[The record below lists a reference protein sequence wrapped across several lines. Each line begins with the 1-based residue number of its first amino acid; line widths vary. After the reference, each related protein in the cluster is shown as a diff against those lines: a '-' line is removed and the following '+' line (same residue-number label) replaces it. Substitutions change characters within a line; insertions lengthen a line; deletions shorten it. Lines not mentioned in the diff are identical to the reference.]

1 MGTGRTD
8 EHLLVIKHGALGDII
23 QGLDAFASLR
33 AGNPNA
39 HIAVMTSPAFA
50 GLMASMPW
58 FDEVISDDRGGI
70 TKVASA
76 LAIRRQLRRDWSC
89 VIDLQ
94 CSRRT
99 ARYHRFHVKKGTRW
113 IGTAPNC
120 SDPLPDFTGVNNRD
134 RMMHAVRLANG
145 VEASA
150 DLTWLMPDD
159 IHAPDSVSA
168 AAFTPPPGKFVV
180 FISGCS
186 PHRPE
191 KRWPAAHFAAVGR
204 RFIDRGY
211 GVVLVGTAA
220 DEGTVNDILHALPDA
235 VNACGNTNIGQLT
248 WLLAHADFVLGNDTG
263 PIFLAAKAGTKTL
276 VLMGA
281 ATIPDAMRPIQAN
294 AQWIHRP
301 QISAITP
308 DAVLDRIDAMMG
320 TKNA

>member
-1 MGTGRTD
+1 MGTGRTPKN
-8 EHLLVIKHGALGDII
+8 LLVIKHGALGDII

-33 AGNPNA
+33 AGNPDA

-58 FDEVISDDRGGI
+58 FDEVIGDDRAGI
-70 TKVASA
+70 TKLASA
-76 LAIRRQLRRDWSC
+76 LTIRRQLRRDWSC

-99 ARYHRFHVKKGTRW
+99 ARYHRFYIKNGTRW
-113 IGTAPNC
+113 IGTAAHC

-145 VEASA
+145 IDTSA
-150 DLTWLMPDD
+150 DLAWLMPDD
-159 IHAPDSVSA
+159 VHATDSVSA
-168 AAFTPPPGKFVV
+168 AAFTPPSGKFVV

-191 KRWPAAHFAAVGR
+191 KRWPTAHFAVVGR
-204 RFIDRGY
+204 HFMNWGY
-211 GVVLVGTAA
+211 DVVLVGTAA
-220 DEGTVNDILHALPDA
+220 DESTVHEILHDLPDA
-235 VNACGNTNIGQLT
+235 VNACGRTSLGQLT
-248 WLLAHADFVLGNDTG
+248 GLLAHADFVLGNDTG

-281 ATIPDAMRPIQAN
+281 ATIPDAMRPVQAN
-294 AQWIHRP
+294 AQWIHKPR
-301 QISAITP
+301 IGAITP
-308 DAVLDRIDAMMG
+308 DEVLDRIHAMMR
-320 TKNA
+320 